1 MTTATVLTIRL
12 PVCPDAV
19 LSPNARSHWGPK
31 SRAVK
36 QLREIAYYFGLQA
49 MWAQDWSTALGPV
62 TVRATIG
69 WSRGRKRM
77 DPTNLADML
86 KPVWDGFQDAAIYAN
101 DKQVTV
107 ESVVQERDK
116 DGVGYVIVEVS
127 DGD

>member
-19 LSPNARSHWGPK
+19 LSPNGREHWREKAK
-31 SRAVK
+31 SVK
-36 QLREIAYYFGLQA
+36 QLREIAYYWALKA

-69 WSRGRKRM
+69 WSKGRKRM
-77 DPTNLADML
+77 DPSNVGITL
-86 KPVWDGFQDAAIYAN
+86 KPVWDGFEDAGLYVN

-107 ESVVQERDK
+107 ESVDQERDK
-116 DGVGYVIVEVS
+116 DGVGYIVVDLEA
-127 DGD
+127 

>member
-19 LSPNARSHWGPK
+19 LSPNTRCHWRRK
-31 SRAVK
+31 AAAVK
-36 QLREIAYYFGLQA
+36 QLRQIAYYWALQA

-69 WSRGRKRM
+69 WSKGRKRM

-86 KPVWDGFQDAAIYAN
+86 KPVWDGFQDAEIYAN

-107 ESVVQERDK
+107 GSVEQERDPA
-116 DGVGYVIVEVS
+116 GVGYIVIEVEP
-127 DGD
+127 